1 MAELSTIQIF
11 YTVLLATTF
20 LTQGLIAAW
29 VYRYQWDQSGAKW
42 FLIMVGTGMVW
53 VLPYIFFFVVTN
65 PTYQYVAHGIGFFG
79 ALSTVCAFVV
89 FASKYTEAGF
99 HHNRLIQAHLVAII
113 GGYLILAPTNNM
125 HHLIFADF
133 RAVSEPFSYIAVQR
147 GVVFWGM
154 LLSLQ
159 IPGLYAYYRLVTN
172 LRSSQRHGREQLI
185 LFIVGALS
193 INTLDYVDHLTTLLP
208 MDGFPDSLLG
218 MFVFYVFVTVALFR
232 FNLLEV
238 KPVARKTVIENLHD
252 PVLVIE
258 EQNRLVDFNEA
269 ATAVWPALPAR
280 LLDPF
285 ETACP
290 EVEAAIET
298 PLEGT
303 FTTEL
308 TIERDGVEHH
318 YSVTASAVTA
328 DGTETGWYSIVLRE
342 ITDRRERE
350 QELEELTTRLQLA
363 LDETN
368 TGVWEWDLDTDDV
381 IWDKTSEQLFGY
393 DPGEF
398 PGSFAGFANRVPD
411 EDMEDIH
418 EQVDHAIETGGQFRA
433 EFRVQLPAED
443 QRWIQARGIVE
454 CDSDNETERLLGIQ
468 TDITQRKEREEELR
482 KREQTIE
489 RAREQLRQI
498 IDLVPDP
505 LFVKNLDDEV
515 LLSNEAN
522 AELHGMTP
530 EIIEGKRESDIESE
544 VENIENFDKYR
555 QREIEVIET
564 GEPMT
569 VEEELRDT
577 DGETHVFKMT
587 RIPFKTT
594 GTDEDA
600 VLCYA
605 RDVTDLKEYEQE
617 LEETKRTLEKSNEK
631 LDQFAGVVSH
641 DLRNPINAAQL
652 RLDLL
657 RHENTDEHIDE
668 IEGSL
673 NRMQS
678 MVEDLL
684 MLSRAGAV
692 VEDTQQVSLAA
703 VATESWE
710 TAQTDD
716 ADFEALI
723 DESTTV
729 RADRDRLRHIFENLF
744 RNAVDHNDSPL
755 TVRVGLIDD
764 SGARNENSQQAGFFI
779 ADDGDGIPEDEYD
792 DIFSHGYTTNDD
804 GTGFGLSI
812 VEDVVKAHDW
822 TINITESKEGGARF
836 EITGVEVSDR
846 PTDSWY

>member
-1 MAELSTIQIF
+1 MPELSTIQIF

-350 QELEELTTRLQLA
+350 QEL
-363 LDETN
+363 
-368 TGVWEWDLDTDDV
+368 
-381 IWDKTSEQLFGY
+381 
-393 DPGEF
+393 
-398 PGSFAGFANRVPD
+398 
-411 EDMEDIH
+411 
-418 EQVDHAIETGGQFRA
+418 
-433 EFRVQLPAED
+433 
-443 QRWIQARGIVE
+443 
-454 CDSDNETERLLGIQ
+454 
-468 TDITQRKEREEELR
+468 R
-482 KREQTIE
+482 KREQE
-489 RAREQLRQI
+489 LKRAREQLRQI

-505 LFVKNLDDEV
+505 LYVKNLDDEV

-530 EIIEGKRESDIESE
+530 EEIEGKREFDIEPD
-544 VENIENFDKYR
+544 VENIENFDQYR
-555 QREIEVIET
+555 QREIEVMET
-564 GEPMT
+564 GEPT
-569 VEEELRDT
+569 TFEEELLDPDDNTRT
-577 DGETHVFKMT
+577 FKMT

-600 VLCYA
+600 VLGYA

-617 LEETKRTLEKSNEK
+617 LKELNTRLELALEETNTGVWEWDLDTEEVRWDATSDRLFGYDVDEFSGFSDRVPEDDLQRVREQVDHAIETGEQYRAEFRVEPPTEDQRWVQARGVVEYDADGEPERLLGVQTDITERKERERQLHRQNER
-631 LDQFAGVVSH
+631 LDQFTGAVSH
-641 DLRNPINAAQL
+641 DLRNPLMVALA
-652 RLDLL
+652 RLDMI
-657 RHENTDEHIDE
+657 RDAAPEEHVETMERNLERMEEMID
-668 IEGSL
+668 
-673 NRMQS
+673 
-678 MVEDLL
+678 DLL
-684 MLSRAGAV
+684 TLARIDQHTKEFERVRLAGTARDAWEHADV
-692 VEDTQQVSLAA
+692 ADCEFESSIPESATVE
-703 VATESWE
+703 
-710 TAQTDD
+710 
-716 ADFEALI
+716 
-723 DESTTV
+723 
-729 RADRDRLRHIFENLF
+729 ADRSRLLQIFENLF
-744 RNAVDHNDSPL
+744 RNAADHNDVPL
-755 TVRVGLIDD
+755 TVRVGMLSDNDSDID
-764 SGARNENSQQAGFFI
+764 GGQRTGFFI
-779 ADDGDGIPEDEYD
+779 EDNGTGIPDEQRD
-792 DIFSHGYTTNDD
+792 KIFDRGHTTSAE

-812 VEDVVKAHDW
+812 VRDIV
-822 TINITESKEGGARF
+822 TEHGWDIRVTDGADGGARF
-836 EITGVEVSDR
+836 EITGVDIGG
-846 PTDSWY
+846 